1 MKKMTVLATF
11 TLSVLVGCSSTG
23 PRVLERAD
31 NLGGAPDWVQV
42 TRPAFEED
50 GKKYFLGY
58 VEVDGDASK
67 SAALNMADEK
77 ALSEP
82 MRALV
87 DQFLDQNQVG
97 EDIRHDSAIGSRIIS
112 ATRGSRPP
120 MPTLTIVK
128 RYWETIADREST
140 PASFG
145 PGKLRA
151 FALAEISIPEYERSK
166 REVFLKLTGNTQL
179 KQVLDEVGSKQREN
193 ILGETTRVN

>member
-1 MKKMTVLATF
+1 MMRKIVLA
-11 TLSVLVGCSSTG
+11 LVAVLFASCSSG

-31 NLGGAPDWVQV
+31 ALSSRPDWVQV
-42 TRPAFEED
+42 TRPSFDED
-50 GKKYFLGY
+50 GKRYFLGY

-67 SAALNMADEK
+67 SAALNMSDEK

-97 EDIRHDSAIGSRIIS
+97 EDVRQDAAIGQRVIS

-128 RYWETIADREST
+128 RYWETVATGDVTSQT
-140 PASFG
+140 
-145 PGKLRA
+145 RA
-151 FALAEISIPEYERSK
+151 FSLAEISIPEFERTK
-166 REVFLKLTGNTQL
+166 REVFLKLSGNTQL
-179 KQVLDEVGSKQREN
+179 KAILDDVGKKQREN
-193 ILGETTRVN
+193 VLGETAHLD

>member
-1 MKKMTVLATF
+1 MKRMTFLAACTLVVLA
-11 TLSVLVGCSSTG
+11 GCTSTG

-31 NLGGAPDWVQV
+31 ALGSAPEWVQV

-58 VEVDGDASK
+58 VEVDGDANK

-97 EDIRHDSAIGSRIIS
+97 EDVRHDAAIGSRIIS

-128 RYWETIADREST
+128 RYWEKVAEREANLDVYG
-140 PASFG
+140 AS
-145 PGKLRA
+145 KVRA
-151 FALAEISIPEYERSK
+151 FALAEISVPEYERAK
-166 REVFLKLTGNTQL
+166 REVFLRLSGNTQL

-193 ILGETTRVN
+193 ILGETAHN

>member
-1 MKKMTVLATF
+1 MQKVTVLAAF
-11 TLSVLVGCSSTG
+11 ALSVLVGCSSTG

-31 NLGGAPDWVQV
+31 NLGSSPDWVQV

-58 VEVDGDASK
+58 IEVEGDASK

-82 MRALV
+82 MRGLV

-97 EDIRHDSAIGSRIIS
+97 EDVRHDAAIGSRIIS

-128 RYWETIADREST
+128 RYWEKVQDREVPD
-140 PASFG
+140 PAYAPS
-145 PGKLRA
+145 KLRA
-151 FALAEISIPEYERSK
+151 FALAEISIPEYERTK
-166 REVFLKLTGNTQL
+166 REVFLRLTGNTQL
-179 KQVLDEVGSKQREN
+179 KQVLDDVGQKQREN
-193 ILGETTRVN
+193 ILGETTHVN

>member
-1 MKKMTVLATF
+1 MSKKSLLLLVAVLFA
-11 TLSVLVGCSSTG
+11 GCSSG

-31 NLGGAPDWVQV
+31 GLWSRPDWVQV
-42 TRPAFEED
+42 TRPSFDDD
-50 GKKYFLGY
+50 GKRYFVGY

-67 SAALNMADEK
+67 SAALNMSDEK

-97 EDIRHDSAIGSRIIS
+97 EDVRHDAAIGQRIIS
-112 ATRGSRPP
+112 ATRGYRPP

-128 RYWETIADREST
+128 RYWETVATGETTSQT
-140 PASFG
+140 
-145 PGKLRA
+145 RA
-151 FALAEISIPEYERSK
+151 FSLAEISIPEFDRTK

-179 KQVLDEVGSKQREN
+179 KAVLDDVGKKQREN
-193 ILGETTRVN
+193 VLGESVRLD